1 MTFVAIAKCR
11 LLQFLLVLVD
21 SIPELSES
29 PPELSSAVLF
39 EATAESAFFTE
50 EPS

>member
-1 MTFVAIAKCR
+1 MVLKCH
-11 LLQFLLVLVD
+11 LQQFSVGLVD

-39 EATAESAFFTE
+39 EATTGSDFFTDE
-50 EPS
+50 LS